1 MGVRMAKNGKPEL
14 WIELIELA
22 AQEEDPKK
30 LLVLVAA
37 INRLLDK
44 KDNFAKDHWAKINP
58 DAARLLEQKQALLK
72 DGSTKP
78 DAK

>member
-1 MGVRMAKNGKPEL
+1 MAKDGKSEL
-14 WIELIELA
+14 WIELAGLA

-44 KDNFAKDHWAKINP
+44 KDSFAKDRWAKINP
-58 DAARLLEQKQALLK
+58 EAARLLELK
-72 DGSTKP
+72 R
-78 DAK
+78 A